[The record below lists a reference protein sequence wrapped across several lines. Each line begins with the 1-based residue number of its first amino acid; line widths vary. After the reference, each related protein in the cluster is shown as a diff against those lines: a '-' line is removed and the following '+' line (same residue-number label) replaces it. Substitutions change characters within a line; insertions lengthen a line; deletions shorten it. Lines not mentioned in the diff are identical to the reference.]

1 METAEYIIYTLLVI
15 VLLAFIGFI
24 GYVIYDNYNYK
35 DNLTSDLNTNFKD
48 INRNFNS
55 TSNVINQ
62 SYNTHTSNLNLLS
75 DNLRNSSNV
84 FVKDIRDLNYKYN
97 VVASSNIDTSN
108 ISFKNIDTFNYNLN
122 KYFTFKETDKKSYS
136 DANNKLFEYRTD
148 ALGDGSRLEL
158 MTKTFATSGLQLNTI
173 TGKELGICNKDGAN
187 CFNVVNTA
195 DSLYIYKAGAGK
207 KDIYI
212 GGAEG
217 TGATAPLK
225 IVDGKVHITGE
236 LHINGTKY
244 DPATFATSGHSNQQ
258 PLAPTDATATAEL
271 GTIGKVGF
279 AEVYTKGSG
288 YGSTKPEVVINGGG
302 GSGATA
308 EAVLGSG
315 TTAGQ
320 VESITITNGG
330 SGYTSAPTITI
341 AAPPTATGGAAAGVR
356 AEARA
361 ILVKPIVRLS
371 VGNGGGSGYINPPRV
386 TISTEVNTAVG
397 SNAEL
402 EALVE
407 GGKVTAVNLKAGNNG
422 GSYTTP
428 PTIYLTRVA

>member
-1 METAEYIIYTLLVI
+1 METSEYIVYTLLVLVLIAFVGI
-15 VLLAFIGFI
+15 V

-62 SYNTHTSNLNLLS
+62 SYNTHTSNLNALS
-75 DNLRNSSNV
+75 NKANLNDSNSSNYV
-84 FVKDIRDLNYKYN
+84 NITSNILVSKANLNDAN
-97 VVASSNIDTSN
+97 SSNYVQSTSN

-122 KYFTFKETDKKSYS
+122 KYFTFKETDTKSYS
-136 DANNKLFEYRTD
+136 YANNKLFEYTTD
-148 ALGDGSRLEL
+148 ALGDKSRLEL

-173 TGKELGICNKDGAN
+173 TGKELGICNKDGDN

-225 IVDGKVHITGE
+225 IIDGKVHITGE

-244 DPATFATSGHSNQQ
+244 DPATFATSGHSHQQ
-258 PLAPTDATATAEL
+258 PLAPTDATTTAIL
-271 GTIGKVGF
+271 AAAPIASARVDTG
-279 AEVYTKGSG
+279 GSG
-288 YGSTKPEVVINGGG
+288 YAAIPSVVFSGGVGSGAVAKATISAAGAVTGITFTEYGSYTTAPTISFTPVAGA

-308 EAVLGSG
+308 
-315 TTAGQ
+315 TAILAAAPIASFNVG
-320 VESITITNGG
+320 NGG
-330 SGYTSAPTITI
+330 SGYTKAPLVSIS
-341 AAPPTATGGAAAGVR
+341 GGVGSG
-356 AEARA
+356 AEAVA
-361 ILVKPIVRLS
+361 T
-371 VGNGGGSGYINPPRV
+371 IN
-386 TISTEVNTAVG
+386 TTTGA
-397 SNAEL
+397 
-402 EALVE
+402 
-407 GGKVTAVNLKAGNNG
+407 VTAVNLKAGNNG
-422 GSYTTP
+422 GSYTTA
-428 PTIYLTRVA
+428 PTIYLTRVD

>member
-1 METAEYIIYTLLVI
+1 METSEYIVYTLLVLVLIAFVGI
-15 VLLAFIGFI
+15 V
-24 GYVIYDNYNYK
+24 GYVIYDNYKYK

-62 SYNTHTSNLNLLS
+62 SYNTHTSNLNSLS
-75 DNLRNSSNV
+75 ENVRNSSNV
-84 FVKDIRDLNYKYN
+84 LLAKINLNDSN
-97 VVASSNIDTSN
+97 SSNYVNNTSN

-122 KYFTFKETDKKSYS
+122 KYFTFKETDTKSYS

-173 TGKELGICNKDGAN
+173 TGKELGICNKDGDN

-212 GGAEG
+212 GGTEG

-244 DPATFATSGHSNQQ
+244 DPATFATSGHSHPQNAIATAI
-258 PLAPTDATATAEL
+258 LAATTIASASVDTGGSGYTTEPIVEFSGSGGAVATATISSTGVVTGITFSNRGSYTTAPTITIRPATGAG
-271 GTIGKVGF
+271 GTAG
-279 AEVYTKGSG
+279 A
-288 YGSTKPEVVINGGG
+288 

-308 EAVLGSG
+308 TAILTAASIESVRIDNGGTGYAVAPSVGFTGGVGSG
-315 TTAGQ
+315 AVATATSSNGAVTGITFTNKGSYTT
-320 VESITITNGG
+320 
-330 SGYTSAPTITI
+330 APTITF
-341 AAPPTATGGAAAGVR
+341 TR
-356 AEARA
+356 A
-361 ILVKPIVRLS
+361 S
-371 VGNGGGSGYINPPRV
+371 
-386 TISTEVNTAVG
+386 
-397 SNAEL
+397 
-402 EALVE
+402 
-407 GGKVTAVNLKAGNNG
+407 
-422 GSYTTP
+422 
-428 PTIYLTRVA
+428 

>member
-1 METAEYIIYTLLVI
+1 METSEYIVYTLLVLVLIAFVGI
-15 VLLAFIGFI
+15 V

-62 SYNTHTSNLNLLS
+62 SYNTHTSNLNALS

-84 FVKDIRDLNYKYN
+84 FVKDISDLNYKYN

-212 GGAEG
+212 GGTEG

-244 DPATFATSGHSNQQ
+244 DPATFAPSGHTHQQ
-258 PLAPTDATATAEL
+258 PPTLTDAAATAILAAASIASARVDTGGTGYAVAPLVGFSGGVGSGAVATATISAT
-271 GTIGKVGF
+271 GAVTGIAF
-279 AEVYTKGSG
+279 TN
-288 YGSTKPEVVINGGG
+288 YGSYTTAPTISITPVAGAGGTAG
-302 GSGATA
+302 AGSGATA
-308 EAVLGSG
+308 TAILAAVPIASVRIDNGGTGYTTPPSVSFSSG
-315 TTAGQ
+315 TA
-320 VESITITNGG
+320 
-330 SGYTSAPTITI
+330 
-341 AAPPTATGGAAAGVR
+341 TATA
-356 AEARA
+356 
-361 ILVKPIVRLS
+361 
-371 VGNGGGSGYINPPRV
+371 
-386 TISTEVNTAVG
+386 TAVG
-397 SNAEL
+397 G
-402 EALVE
+402 V
-407 GGKVTAVNLKAGNNG
+407 VTEITLGANK
-422 GSYTTP
+422 GSYTTA
-428 PTIYLTRVA
+428 PTISFTRVA

>member
-35 DNLTSDLNTNFKD
+35 DNLTTDLNTNFKD
-48 INRNFNS
+48 INRNFTS

-62 SYNTHTSNLNLLS
+62 SYNTHTSNLNALS

-84 FVKDIRDLNYKYN
+84 FVKDISDLNYKYN

-244 DPATFATSGHSNQQ
+244 DPATFATSGHTHQQ
-258 PLAPTDATATAEL
+258 PLAPTDATATAIL
-271 GTIGKVGF
+271 AAAPIASARVDTG
-279 AEVYTKGSG
+279 GSG
-288 YGSTKPEVVINGGG
+288 YATAPSVVFSGGVGSGAVATATISATGSITGITFTNYGSYTTAPTISFTPVAGA

-308 EAVLGSG
+308 TAILAAAPIASVRIDNGGTGYTTPPSVSFSSG
-315 TTAGQ
+315 TA
-320 VESITITNGG
+320 
-330 SGYTSAPTITI
+330 
-341 AAPPTATGGAAAGVR
+341 TATA
-356 AEARA
+356 
-361 ILVKPIVRLS
+361 
-371 VGNGGGSGYINPPRV
+371 
-386 TISTEVNTAVG
+386 TAVG
-397 SNAEL
+397 G
-402 EALVE
+402 V
-407 GGKVTAVNLKAGNNG
+407 VTEITLGANK
-422 GSYTTP
+422 GSYTTA
-428 PTIYLTRVA
+428 PTISFTRVA

>member
-1 METAEYIIYTLLVI
+1 METSEYIVYTLLVLVLIAFVGI
-15 VLLAFIGFI
+15 V

-62 SYNTHTSNLNLLS
+62 SYNTHTSNLNSLS

-84 FVKDIRDLNYKYN
+84 LLAKINLNDSN
-97 VVASSNIDTSN
+97 SSNYVNITSN

-173 TGKELGICNKDGAN
+173 TGKELGICNKDGDN

-212 GGAEG
+212 GGTEG

-244 DPATFATSGHSNQQ
+244 DPATFAPSGHTHQQ
-258 PLAPTDATATAEL
+258 PPTLTNATATAIL
-271 GTIGKVGF
+271 AAAAVPIASASVDTGGTGYAVAPLVEFSGG
-279 AEVYTKGSG
+279 VGSG
-288 YGSTKPEVVINGGG
+288 AIATATISAAGVVTSITFSNRGSYTTAPTISFTPVAVPPALAGV

-308 EAVLGSG
+308 
-315 TTAGQ
+315 TAILSKPIASFNVG
-320 VESITITNGG
+320 NGG
-330 SGYTSAPTITI
+330 SGYIKPPLVSISADV
-341 AAPPTATGGAAAGVR
+341 GSG
-356 AEARA
+356 AEAVA
-361 ILVKPIVRLS
+361 T
-371 VGNGGGSGYINPPRV
+371 IN
-386 TISTEVNTAVG
+386 TTTGAV
-397 SNAEL
+397 S
-402 EALVE
+402 
-407 GGKVTAVNLKAGNNG
+407 AVNLKSGNNG
-422 GSYTTP
+422 GSYTSA
-428 PTIYLTRVA
+428 PTISFDRVA